1 MSSSKKRTL
10 GDVYRPDVGYQ
21 AQPPQ
26 QPQPEPPGQKSQR
39 AQKRKQKKSKS
50 SSNTPA
56 HSQGGSYADDEHA
69 RRMERAGRFKDDGA
83 LAAGAKKN
91 TAKRDDH
98 RRKMLDKVR
107 VFETGPDSAG
117 ADDTI
122 DSHRRLTH
130 TRTRT
135 TAAYS
140 ITEQPTAHNRLGQV
154 CDRWNVQ
161 VLGKG
166 VLPTH
171 FSPRPI
177 DREARAGPSQGPRA
191 PRGPHRAGGCQL
203 LLLAGSVQGHAAGT
217 FRSSFVRRSSF
228 VIRSGDGCDTP
239 TS

>member
-10 GDVYRPDVGYQ
+10 GDLYRPDVGYQ
-21 AQPPQ
+21 VQPPQ
-26 QPQPEPPGQKSQR
+26 QPQPEPPGQKSQK

-107 VFETGPDSAG
+107 VFETGLDGAG

-130 TRTRT
+130 TRTHTHARQLHT
-135 TAAYS
+135 QSQNNPQLTIDWDKFAIAGTCKSLEKAYF
-140 ITEQPTAHNRLGQV
+140 RLTSAPDPSTVRPAPVLRKALARLVDLISSGDVNYFYSQDQFKGMRQV
-154 CDRWNVQ
+154 CFVCR
-161 VLGKG
+161 LRGRR
-166 VLPTH
+166 LAP
-171 FSPRPI
+171 SPNP
-177 DREARAGPSQGPRA
+177 
-191 PRGPHRAGGCQL
+191 
-203 LLLAGSVQGHAAGT
+203 
-217 FRSSFVRRSSF
+217 
-228 VIRSGDGCDTP
+228 
-239 TS
+239 

>member
-122 DSHRRLTH
+122 E
-130 TRTRT
+130 T
-135 TAAYS
+135 TQDYPGDWPDAWVYA
-140 ITEQPTAHNRLGQV
+140 
-154 CDRWNVQ
+154 
-161 VLGKG
+161 
-166 VLPTH
+166 
-171 FSPRPI
+171 
-177 DREARAGPSQGPRA
+177 
-191 PRGPHRAGGCQL
+191 
-203 LLLAGSVQGHAAGT
+203 
-217 FRSSFVRRSSF
+217 
-228 VIRSGDGCDTP
+228 SGDRMSQPGEASERIYAALKRLRQSP
-239 TS
+239 SGRMPVEPE

>member
-130 TRTRT
+130 ARKHTHTHAHAHDSCILNHRT
-135 TAAYS
+135 THSSQSTGTSLRSLERAS
-140 ITEQPTAHNRLGQV
+140 PWKRRTSDSLQP
-154 CDRWNVQ
+154 
-161 VLGKG
+161 
-166 VLPTH
+166 PTH
-171 FSPRPI
+171 RP
-177 DREARAGPSQGPRA
+177 
-191 PRGPHRAGGCQL
+191 
-203 LLLAGSVQGHAAGT
+203 
-217 FRSSFVRRSSF
+217 
-228 VIRSGDGCDTP
+228 
-239 TS
+239 